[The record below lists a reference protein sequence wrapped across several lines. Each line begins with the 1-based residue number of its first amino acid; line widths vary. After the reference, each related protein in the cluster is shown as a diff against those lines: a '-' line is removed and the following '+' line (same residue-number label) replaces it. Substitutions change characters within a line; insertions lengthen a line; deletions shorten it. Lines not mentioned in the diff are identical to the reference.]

1 MVWRTIFGSITNV
14 IKVNANQK
22 SVAVVC
28 THVLYKQ
35 HTNCHPLCCLCLH
48 SSILCGIYNMEHKS
62 MTQLWQLLGA
72 KEVVLFWSIGDT
84 ELRAI
89 GSELFKVLDAFCFIA
104 KEVVQVEN
112 NQTTK
117 HKLNGKFVEF
127 MWHIVSIPVS
137 IHNSLLR
144 NPDILKEIY
153 EVVKNLQEVESEG
166 LITPDADQSFLSVL
180 QAKQQSEWLQQ
191 YGNTITC
198 MDATYETLWY
208 GFPWVVKTALGIGHV
223 VVTIIPQYEIEGFIQ
238 EGLQRLN

>member
-1 MVWRTIFGSITNV
+1 MVWSTIFGSIANV
-14 IKVNANQK
+14 IKVNANLI

-35 HTNCHPLCCLCLH
+35 HTNCHPLCCLCLR
-48 SSILCGIYNMEHKS
+48 SSRLCGIYNMEHKS
-62 MTQLWQLLGA
+62 MPQLWQLLGS
-72 KEVVLFWSIGDT
+72 KEVVSGFWSIGDT

-104 KEVVQVEN
+104 KEVEN

-117 HKLNGKFVEF
+117 QKLNGKFVEF
-127 MWHIVSIPVS
+127 MWHTVSIPVS

-166 LITPDADQSFLSVL
+166 LITPDAD
-180 QAKQQSEWLQQ
+180 
-191 YGNTITC
+191 
-198 MDATYETLWY
+198 
-208 GFPWVVKTALGIGHV
+208 
-223 VVTIIPQYEIEGFIQ
+223 
-238 EGLQRLN
+238 